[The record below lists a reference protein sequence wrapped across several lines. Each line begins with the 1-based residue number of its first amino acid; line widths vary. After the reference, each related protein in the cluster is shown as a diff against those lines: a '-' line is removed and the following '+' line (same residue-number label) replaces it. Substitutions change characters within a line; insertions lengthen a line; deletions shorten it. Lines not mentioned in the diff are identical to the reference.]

1 MSRNYQ
7 NHPELYPDVAAQDPD
22 VHYLKHMTPDCTDDC
37 RIRDRIRLLTNIL
50 DDANRTDCFE
60 DAKSLENEINQ
71 LRRQLSS

>member
-22 VHYLKHMTPDCTDDC
+22 VHYLKPMTPDCTDDC
-37 RIRDRIRLLTNIL
+37 RIRDRIRLLTTCL
-50 DDANRTDCFE
+50 DDANRTDCVE
-60 DAKSLENEINQ
+60 EAKSLELEINQ

>member
-1 MSRNYQ
+1 MFEQ
-7 NHPELYPDVAAQDPD
+7 IDALTLVLTTDCL
-22 VHYLKHMTPDCTDDC
+22 LKHMTPDCTDDC

>member
-1 MSRNYQ
+1 
-7 NHPELYPDVAAQDPD
+7 
-22 VHYLKHMTPDCTDDC
+22 MTPDCTDDC

-60 DAKSLENEINQ
+60 DAKSLEREINQ